1 MFNLEIL
8 KLDDYRTVASQESQ
22 KSNVERGER
31 SSLGAN
37 SRIVACLTA
46 LYLFAKSRPQLLV
59 EHVQTLQP
67 YLQIHCEQPG
77 DFMVRLI
84 KLLSSRLPDGKI

>member
-1 MFNLEIL
+1 M
-8 KLDDYRTVASQESQ
+8 
-22 KSNVERGER
+22 ERGER

-77 DFMVRLI
+77 DFMVRSVLI
-84 KLLSSRLPDGKI
+84 SVQWKSSSVEKTIE

>member
-1 MFNLEIL
+1 M
-8 KLDDYRTVASQESQ
+8 
-22 KSNVERGER
+22 
-31 SSLGAN
+31 GAN

-67 YLQIHCEQPG
+67 YLQIHCELPG
-77 DFMVRLI
+77 DYMVRY
-84 KLLSSRLPDGKI
+84 RLDSYHLGKYRVILHLNSYIL

>member
-1 MFNLEIL
+1 M
-8 KLDDYRTVASQESQ
+8 
-22 KSNVERGER
+22 ERGER

-67 YLQIHCEQPG
+67 YLQILCECPG
-77 DFMVRLI
+77 DHMVRA
-84 KLLSSRLPDGKI
+84 KHSSCDYNSVSLRLCHRDTE

>member
-1 MFNLEIL
+1 M
-8 KLDDYRTVASQESQ
+8 QESQ
-22 KSNVERGER
+22 KSNAERGEK

-67 YLQIHCEQPG
+67 YLQIHCELPG
-77 DFMVRLI
+77 DYMVRH
-84 KLLSSRLPDGKI
+84 LLDSKSPTEISIGNCTT